1 MNTSYPHRILPPN
14 LSVACATLV
23 LLLAGSLVQAEESTE
38 SPIESVVEK
47 PAESTI
53 EASAAELVEKVAL
66 TQEEEQSL
74 VATVQEVAS
83 ADEDIMSMDVGG
95 SLIDGANV
103 AKLLSFGFDVR
114 TSASWSET
122 EDRFGE
128 TDQDNEVTARVRL
141 EGDWNPIESVR
152 LTARLAGICSS
163 ESCAVDTSFESGVEG
178 DSILTGKFT
187 VDELF
192 VHWFRTER
200 FDLAL
205 GRLQTRFVTRG
216 GVFAKSLDRNNSN
229 NTNINWTDGLHST
242 FKARN
247 GWLSHLIVEYND
259 ENPGSVRRDPLD
271 FSTGKSELSHFFAVE
286 NTKPWGRVVQ
296 RGLDISYLPDS
307 LLTDGDLSGRRD
319 DYWAIVAR
327 GAMRFR
333 RDNAPGER
341 RWRLAGEIGYAPN
354 TPTRLAVDTGASGD
368 TDGLAWNVSASLMDF
383 APRQSIGLLYG
394 RTGAGWLISPQYRP
408 NEEQLELRWS
418 WRRTSNLVI
427 DARVRLRDD
436 LDPLGT
442 GTKLRNQVDAFVR
455 ATWRY
460 TVLTK

>member
-1 MNTSYPHRILPPN
+1 VEGNSI
-14 LSVACATLV
+14 
-23 LLLAGSLVQAEESTE
+23 LAGK
-38 SPIESVVEK
+38 I
-47 PAESTI
+47 
-53 EASAAELVEKVAL
+53 
-66 TQEEEQSL
+66 
-74 VATVQEVAS
+74 
-83 ADEDIMSMDVGG
+83 
-95 SLIDGANV
+95 
-103 AKLLSFGFDVR
+103 
-114 TSASWSET
+114 
-122 EDRFGE
+122 
-128 TDQDNEVTARVRL
+128 
-141 EGDWNPIESVR
+141 
-152 LTARLAGICSS
+152 
-163 ESCAVDTSFESGVEG
+163 
-178 DSILTGKFT
+178 T

-192 VHWFRTER
+192 VQWFRTER

-242 FKARN
+242 FKARD
-247 GWLSHLIVEYND
+247 GWVSHLIVEYND

-271 FSTGKSELSHFFAVE
+271 FSTGKSELSHFFALE
-286 NTKPWGRVVQ
+286 NTRPWGRVVQ

-307 LLTDGDLSGRRD
+307 LLTDGNLSGRRD

-354 TPTRLAVDTGASGD
+354 TPTRVAVNTGASGD
-368 TDGLAWNVSASLMDF
+368 ADGLAWNLSASLMEF
-383 APRQSIGLLYG
+383 APRHSIGLLYG
-394 RTGAGWLISPQYRP
+394 RTGAGWLLSPQYRP
-408 NEEQLELRWS
+408 NEEQIELRWS
-418 WRRTSNLVI
+418 WRRTPNLVI

-436 LDPLGT
+436 LDPVGT
-442 GTKLRNQVDAFVR
+442 ATELRNELDGFIR